1 MYSVILGF
9 LLAGGGSGASVHA
22 VPDIPRPVF
31 AMQGRDGAAS
41 ANTTLLSKVMTRPG
55 RVLSL
60 DWTQTAPGID
70 GLGDGNDVFRVAL
83 VVTPSG
89 GDASVACFI
98 DVACDAP
105 VGDSTSTCD
114 AALYGAGADLDIRI
128 ASQPC
133 LGTPSGFPAFDA
145 EVR

>member
-1 MYSVILGF
+1 MHSLILA
-9 LLAGGGSGASVHA
+9 LVLAGGGSGASIHA
-22 VPDIPRPVF
+22 VPDMPRPVF
-31 AMQGRDGAAS
+31 AMQGRDGAAT
-41 ANTTLLSKVMTRPG
+41 ANTPLLSKVMTRPG

-70 GLGDGNDVFRVAL
+70 GLGAGNNVFRVAL
-83 VVTPSG
+83 LVTPSG
-89 GDASVACFI
+89 GAPTVACYL

-105 VGDSTSTCD
+105 AGDSTSACED
-114 AALYGAGADLDIRI
+114 ATYDAGADLDIRVT
-128 ASQPC
+128 SQPC